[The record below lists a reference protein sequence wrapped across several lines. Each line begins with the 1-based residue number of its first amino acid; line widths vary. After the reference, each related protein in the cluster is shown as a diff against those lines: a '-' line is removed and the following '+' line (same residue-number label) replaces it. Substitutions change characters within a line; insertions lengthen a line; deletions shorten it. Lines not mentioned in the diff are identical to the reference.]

1 MRRTYYF
8 SVLLT
13 EDDSHNRLY
22 PIMSS
27 VHQYSIPNLNQSLWK
42 WLIFK
47 VDWIF
52 SLRGKNC
59 NLMQIMA
66 SKLDFS
72 DFLHLEHCK
81 WQIDPECDCIFL
93 FQVDAYPAAVTFSWY
108 FNNSEHKESINE
120 ERFSTNGLVST
131 LNFAPTTNQD
141 YGTLYCLGENA
152 VGHQDE
158 PCAFKIVPT
167 GIFPFRFLRYRMK
180 IGKLRT

>member
-13 EDDSHNRLY
+13 KDDSYNRLY

-27 VHQYSIPNLNQSLWK
+27 VHQFSVPNLNILLKMVTFSKLNESSNTKQFERPKLQIESNDG
-42 WLIFK
+42 FK
-47 VDWIF
+47 VEF
-52 SLRGKNC
+52 FG
-59 NLMQIMA
+59 
-66 SKLDFS
+66 
-72 DFLHLEHCK
+72 FLHLEDCK
-81 WQIDPECDCIFL
+81 WQIKPDCDCIFL

-167 GIFPFRFLRYRMK
+167 GIFFFFHSDS
-180 IGKLRT
+180 